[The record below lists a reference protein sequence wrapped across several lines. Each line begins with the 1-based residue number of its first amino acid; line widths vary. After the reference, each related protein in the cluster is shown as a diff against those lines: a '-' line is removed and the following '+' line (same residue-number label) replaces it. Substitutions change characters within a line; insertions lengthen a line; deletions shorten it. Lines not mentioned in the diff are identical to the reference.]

1 MRLLILSCNT
11 GEGHNSTA
19 KAIIQAAESDGAV
32 CEMKDALSYW
42 PVGTNSF
49 ICGGHVFLYRNA
61 PELFGA
67 GYRFFEVMSEKT
79 NEKNQLR
86 EQKGKEP
93 VRNAILGLAK
103 LPAEKLYADI
113 SAGDYD
119 AVICVHVFA
128 SLMMTEIRRKYGDS
142 LPTYFVATD
151 YTCSPGVNISDFN
164 ACFIPAE
171 GLIPEFSGLGVKPE
185 KLIPTG
191 IPIRADFY
199 TKLPADEAKEKLGLP
214 KDRRIV
220 LFMCGSMGVG
230 PMKETVG
237 LLLESMPLSLIHI

>member
-128 SLMMTEIRRKYGDS
+128 SDRKS
-142 LPTYFVATD
+142 V
-151 YTCSPGVNISDFN
+151 V
-164 ACFIPAE
+164 
-171 GLIPEFSGLGVKPE
+171 
-185 KLIPTG
+185 
-191 IPIRADFY
+191 
-199 TKLPADEAKEKLGLP
+199 
-214 KDRRIV
+214 
-220 LFMCGSMGVG
+220 
-230 PMKETVG
+230 
-237 LLLESMPLSLIHI
+237 